1 MKPQM
6 IVHKNA
12 TEVKLTNKR
21 IMVIND
27 NGNMVL
33 QFKFIDKENPN
44 AKRCGTKIFKDKL
57 LVTEFGLTQESAQAL
72 MYCLM
77 EEFKKIHE
85 AETETETDLSTETK
99 N

>member
-27 NGNMVL
+27 DGNIVL
-33 QFKFIDKENPN
+33 QFKIIDKENPK

-57 LVTEFGLTQESAQAL
+57 LVTELGLTKEAAQAL

-85 AETETETDLSTETK
+85 EETETDLSTETK